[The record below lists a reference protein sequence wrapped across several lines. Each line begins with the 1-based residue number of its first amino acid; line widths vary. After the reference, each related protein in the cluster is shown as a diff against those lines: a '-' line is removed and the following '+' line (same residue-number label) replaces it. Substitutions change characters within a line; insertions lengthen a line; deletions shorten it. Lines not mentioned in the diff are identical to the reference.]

1 MSNILT
7 INFTT
12 PKISEQVFRYC
23 PSQPDEDPSAFPLQI
38 ITSPIKS
45 RIKPNQIANLAHL
58 QSGLK
63 FSKPLTV
70 EQAQQI
76 LKTTSYWDFSL
87 DKDRKPRCSHELR
100 SLIDSVVSGGD
111 R

>member
-12 PKISEQVFRYC
+12 PKISEQIFRYC
-23 PSQPDEDPSAFPLQI
+23 PSQPDEDPSAFPL
-38 ITSPIKS
+38 
-45 RIKPNQIANLAHL
+45 
-58 QSGLK
+58 
-63 FSKPLTV
+63 
-70 EQAQQI
+70 QI